1 MPETVGGIPLHP
13 LVVHGAV
20 VLVPLAALGVIV
32 LALVPRWRSQYSVLA
47 FLLALA
53 ATVNVQI
60 AKMTGETLEDNFGE
74 VPKIERHAEL
84 GDVMLWFTLPLLAA
98 SIVIWWLGRRAKN
111 ERPLSSGLAILL
123 SVLCIVAASA
133 ALVQVI
139 RVGHSGAAAVWSG
152 TVSDG

>member
-1 MPETVGGIPLHP
+1 MPETIGGIPLHP

-60 AKMTGETLEDNFGE
+60 AKMTGETFEDNFGE

-84 GDVMLWFTLPLLAA
+84 GDVMLWFTLPLFAA

-111 ERPLSSGLAILL
+111 GRPLSSGLAILL

-139 RVGHSGAAAVWSG
+139 RVGHSGADAVWSG

>member
-32 LALVPRWRSQYSVLA
+32 LALVPRWRSQYSVLV
-47 FLLALA
+47 FLLALV
-53 ATVNVQI
+53 ATANVQI
-60 AKMTGETLEDNFGE
+60 AAMTGETFKDSFGE
-74 VPKIERHAEL
+74 APKIERHADL
-84 GDVMLWFTLPLLAA
+84 GDVMVWFALPLLLA
-98 SIVIWWLGRRAKN
+98 SIVLWWLGRRARN
-111 ERPLSSGLAILL
+111 ERPVSSGLGILL

-133 ALVQVI
+133 AVVQVI
-139 RVGHSGAAAVWSG
+139 RVGHSGADAVWSG